1 MRKLTALFSV
11 IVLMVGILALPIT
24 SYAYWNHGKVRIV
37 SRGEDLKVRIVERG
51 EDFTIRWVDR
61 NPGGCKGKICLPLR
75 SRFAYGWRKA
85 IALC

>member
-51 EDFTIRWVDR
+51 EDFTIR
-61 NPGGCKGKICLPLR
+61 
-75 SRFAYGWRKA
+75 
-85 IALC
+85 

>member
-61 NPGGCKGKICLPLR
+61 NPGVGEGRKFLDLKILPFVLLR
-75 SRFAYGWRKA
+75 VAKM
-85 IALC
+85 

>member
-61 NPGGCKGKICLPLR
+61 NPGVGEWEEKFLDLKILPFVLLR
-75 SRFAYGWRKA
+75 VAKM
-85 IALC
+85 

>member
-51 EDFTIRWVDR
+51 EDAKVRFVYHWGADLHMD
-61 NPGGCKGKICLPLR
+61 GGKLSPCVKVN
-75 SRFAYGWRKA
+75 
-85 IALC
+85 